1 MKWLPDATSIR
12 RMSQN
17 TPEIVAHRAGSR
29 RKIRCPR
36 ILHGAFSAFASFE
49 RTGRSLS
56 PEEITDMC
64 YGMMMADRKHQR
76 PLEKLDLNNRLVRG
90 ISRLVSHEGEEAEQA
105 QEGRIVEQH
114 VEDEGQ
120 PTEGQG
126 GDQHPSRG
134 MPPSGFRKGERLRRA
149 HAVFLRSGRGRHGS
163 ARRNAS
169 QGPHRSRRLR
179 EVRLLDQEQG
189 RMKPDLAQEV
199 FAAQVEKIEKA

>member
-1 MKWLPDATSIR
+1 MTLGDVEILNGSKCGKGIEEKAMKWLPDATSIR

-64 YGMMMADRKHQR
+64 YGMMMADRGH
-76 PLEKLDLNNRLVRG
+76 
-90 ISRLVSHEGEEAEQA
+90 
-105 QEGRIVEQH
+105 
-114 VEDEGQ
+114 
-120 PTEGQG
+120 
-126 GDQHPSRG
+126 QHPSRG

-179 EVRLLDQEQG
+179 EVRLLDQERG